1 MKKIAFEIEVN
12 GIKTVLKNEQDLIN
26 ATKAVN
32 KAFKESDYGSAERKK
47 LGVDLGKLKKL
58 QADNRKEVIDSANAQ
73 KKLAKAAAETAQI
86 SSGSINGLKL
96 ELSRLKMEYEG
107 LSKSE
112 QKVAGPALLDNIA
125 KVKSSLKKYQQTI
138 RDTGRDQE
146 ITADK
151 GRDSY
156 RAINAELVNARRT
169 FKELSR
175 AERDTFGPALIAR
188 IGKLDAELKELDAD
202 MGQYQRNV
210 GNYSSAFDGVGGALL
225 DLGGIDLAA
234 LANPATAVVAIG
246 AAAIAGAAALKE
258 MTEQVRA
265 VRGEVQNFTNTGG
278 AELDELTARVQA
290 VSDTFGVTTNEV
302 NNAANAAAKQ
312 LGISFDDALTQIETG
327 FTAGLNANGEL
338 LDSTREYATFFAD
351 AFGPGEAA
359 ANALF
364 ETIKRGNEQGIFND
378 KAVDAVKEVTIRLRE
393 LPSATKD
400 ALGAIGIAS
409 DDIAK
414 QIKDEG
420 IGSAIATVS
429 TRLGELERNS
439 PEVGQAIADIFGGPG
454 EDAGFD
460 FLVSLQDINTATGVT
475 IDQGNEYQVQQAR
488 TLKVNQEFSRAQV
501 EVANAFGATGS
512 SMDDL
517 LTQGQTLLLRFLVP
531 VIDTFRSWF
540 KTFEPLVDAGLRLG
554 RAMGILGPETD
565 AVGAF
570 TSVLG
575 TVMKAALSPLK
586 LIIGAISGLTDAI
599 SFVLEKGNQF
609 KEFLGF
615 AGKEAEVTGKKTD
628 FAAEQFGKLAGQSER
643 AKKEAEKAK
652 KELKKT
658 KEEVKDLGD
667 ETKKTAIITEKFAEG
682 SLSFLQKK
690 LTGLNKDLAG
700 AVPGDQ
706 KSILSTIIGVEQAIE
721 EIKDGRAAIRNE
733 IGRTADDLKVTP
745 SIDGEILA
753 KNYKYAREEI
763 VFTAV
768 SSDNQILDSQNR
780 LSKKLNRS
788 REDNTKRHEDRIAR
802 ELSAEEEKAARIAEI
817 TGTVFSAFNGINDA
831 LAQSS
836 QSRSD
841 AELRAVQDRYAG
853 EIEAAEGNEDLQ
865 DELREQQAVAEL
877 AIRQDELEQQKKFRI
892 ASARASQA
900 EGIINILTAP
910 TTIPDP
916 FGTIFKGLRI
926 AALSVQTQLQIGN
939 IKRQQV
945 AAKGAIVDG
954 WIRGESHN
962 GPNGGTSL
970 NLNGQPVLAEGG
982 EFTDYDEYGA
992 AMVINKRSAAA
1003 HAPALNR
1010 MHGVTFPGKRAMFSQ
1025 INTDRGHG
1033 IPFMQSG
1040 GLLEPNMSGLAAINS
1055 GGAGSSSSRAVQ
1067 ISADSIAM
1075 IATATGQAVR
1085 AGAAEGTAEGA
1096 SDANRRRDRE
1106 ERLRTKTG

>member
-58 QADNRKEVIDSANAQ
+58 QADNRQEVRD
-73 KKLAKAAAETAQI
+73 LA
-86 SSGSINGLKL
+86 
-96 ELSRLKMEYEG
+96 REY
-107 LSKSE
+107 
-112 QKVAGPALLDNIA
+112 
-125 KVKSSLKKYQQTI
+125 
-138 RDTGRDQE
+138 E

-156 RAINAELVNARRT
+156 RSINAELVNARRAY
-169 FKELSR
+169 KDLSR
-175 AERDTFGPALIAR
+175 AERDTFGPALITR
-188 IGKLDAELKELDAD
+188 IGKLDAELKELDSN

-234 LANPATAVVAIG
+234 LANPATAVVAVG

-378 KAVDAVKEVTIRLRE
+378 KAVDAVKEVTTRLRR

-400 ALGAIGIAS
+400 ALGAIGLAS

-439 PEVGQAIADIFGGPG
+439 PEVGQAMADIFGGPG

-517 LTQGQTLLLRFLVP
+517 LIQGQTLLLRFLVP

-540 KTFEPLVDAGLRLG
+540 KIFEPLVDAGLRLG

-586 LIIGAISGLTDAI
+586 LIIGAISGLTDAF
-599 SFVLEKGNQF
+599 SFVLEKGNEF

-628 FAAEQFGKLAGQSER
+628 FAAEQFGKLAAQSER

-658 KEEVKDLGD
+658 KEEVKDLGEETKKTAGITEKFAESSLSFLKKKLTGLKKDLAGAVPGDQKSILYDIIGVEKAIEKIKKLED

-682 SLSFLQKK
+682 SLSFLKKK

-706 KSILSTIIGVEQAIE
+706 KSILSDIIGVEQAIE
-721 EIKDGRAAIRNE
+721 KIKDSRAAIRNE
-733 IGRTADDLKVTP
+733 IGRTADDIKPIDLIQF
-745 SIDGEILA
+745 SIDPIGQ
-753 KNYKYAREEI
+753 
-763 VFTAV
+763 V
-768 SSDNQILDSQNR
+768 QNTNTEV
-780 LSKKLNRS
+780 LTEQDDFSKKLNRS

-865 DELREQQAVAEL
+865 EELREQQAVAEL

-970 NLNGQPVLAEGG
+970 SLNGRPVLAEAG

-992 AMVINKRSAAA
+992 AMVVNKRSAAA

-1055 GGAGSSSSRAVQ
+1055 GMAGSSSSRAVQ

>member
-58 QADNRKEVIDSANAQ
+58 QADNRQEVRD
-73 KKLAKAAAETAQI
+73 LA
-86 SSGSINGLKL
+86 
-96 ELSRLKMEYEG
+96 REY
-107 LSKSE
+107 
-112 QKVAGPALLDNIA
+112 
-125 KVKSSLKKYQQTI
+125 
-138 RDTGRDQE
+138 E

-156 RAINAELVNARRT
+156 RSINAELVNARRAY
-169 FKELSR
+169 KDLSR
-175 AERDTFGPALIAR
+175 AERDTFGPALITR
-188 IGKLDAELKELDAD
+188 IGKLDAELKELDSN

-234 LANPATAVVAIG
+234 LANPATAVVAVG

-378 KAVDAVKEVTIRLRE
+378 KAVDAVKEVTTRLRR

-400 ALGAIGIAS
+400 ALGAIGLAS

-439 PEVGQAIADIFGGPG
+439 PEVGQAMADIFGGPG

-501 EVANAFGATGS
+501 EVANAFGSTGS

-517 LTQGQTLLLRFLVP
+517 LTQGKTLLLRFLVP

-540 KTFEPLVDAGLRLG
+540 KIFEPLVDAGLRLG

-565 AVGAF
+565 AVAAF

-575 TVMKAALSPLK
+575 TVMKVALLPLK
-586 LIIGAISGLTDAI
+586 LIIGAISGLTDAF
-599 SFVLEKGNQF
+599 SFVLEKGNEF

-628 FAAEQFGKLAGQSER
+628 FAAEQFGKLAAQSER

-658 KEEVKDLGD
+658 KEEVKDLGDETKKTAGITEKFAESSLSFLKKKLTGLKKDLAGAVPGDQKSILYDIIGVEKAIEKIKKLED

-700 AVPGDQ
+700 AVPGGQ

-721 EIKDGRAAIRNE
+721 EIKDGRTAIRNE

-768 SSDNQILDSQNR
+768 SSDDQILDSQNR

-788 REDNTKRHEDRIAR
+788 REDNTKRQESRIAR

-865 DELREQQAVAEL
+865 EELREQQAVAEL

-970 NLNGQPVLAEGG
+970 SLNGRPVLAEAG

-992 AMVINKRSAAA
+992 AMVVNKRSAAA

-1055 GGAGSSSSRAVQ
+1055 GMAGSSSSRAVQ

>member
-58 QADNRKEVIDSANAQ
+58 QADNRQEVRD
-73 KKLAKAAAETAQI
+73 LA
-86 SSGSINGLKL
+86 
-96 ELSRLKMEYEG
+96 REY
-107 LSKSE
+107 
-112 QKVAGPALLDNIA
+112 
-125 KVKSSLKKYQQTI
+125 
-138 RDTGRDQE
+138 E

-156 RAINAELVNARRT
+156 RSINAELVNARRAY
-169 FKELSR
+169 KDLSR
-175 AERDTFGPALIAR
+175 AERDTFGPALITR
-188 IGKLDAELKELDAD
+188 IGKLDAELKELDSN

-234 LANPATAVVAIG
+234 LANPATAVVAVG

-378 KAVDAVKEVTIRLRE
+378 KAVDAVKEVTTRLRR

-400 ALGAIGIAS
+400 ALGAIGLAS

-439 PEVGQAIADIFGGPG
+439 PEVGQAMADIFGGPG

-517 LTQGQTLLLRFLVP
+517 LIQGQTLLLRFLVP

-540 KTFEPLVDAGLRLG
+540 KIFEPLVDAGLRLG

-586 LIIGAISGLTDAI
+586 LIIGAISGLTDAF
-599 SFVLEKGNQF
+599 SFVLEKGNEF

-628 FAAEQFGKLAGQSER
+628 FAAEQFGKLAAQSER

-658 KEEVKDLGD
+658 KEEVKDLGEETKKTAGITEKFAESSLSFLKKKLTGLKKDLAGAVPGDQKSILYDIIGVEKAIEKIKKLED

-682 SLSFLQKK
+682 SLSFLKKK

-706 KSILSTIIGVEQAIE
+706 KSILSDIIGVEQAIE
-721 EIKDGRAAIRNE
+721 KIKDSRAEIRNE
-733 IGRTADDLKVTP
+733 IGRTADDIKP
-745 SIDGEILA
+745 IDLIKSPIETIGQVKSTNTQVLTEQDD
-753 KNYKYAREEI
+753 
-763 VFTAV
+763 F
-768 SSDNQILDSQNR
+768 
-780 LSKKLNRS
+780 SKKLNRS

-802 ELSAEEEKAARIAEI
+802 DLSAEEEKAARIAEI

-865 DELREQQAVAEL
+865 EELREQQAVAEL

-970 NLNGQPVLAEGG
+970 NLNGRSVLAEAG

-992 AMVINKRSAAA
+992 AMVVNKRSAAA

-1055 GGAGSSSSRAVQ
+1055 GMAGSSSSRAVQ

>member
-58 QADNRKEVIDSANAQ
+58 QADNRQEVRD
-73 KKLAKAAAETAQI
+73 LA
-86 SSGSINGLKL
+86 
-96 ELSRLKMEYEG
+96 REY
-107 LSKSE
+107 
-112 QKVAGPALLDNIA
+112 
-125 KVKSSLKKYQQTI
+125 
-138 RDTGRDQE
+138 E

-156 RAINAELVNARRT
+156 RSINAELVNARRAY
-169 FKELSR
+169 KDLSR
-175 AERDTFGPALIAR
+175 AERDTFGPALITR
-188 IGKLDAELKELDAD
+188 IGKLDAELKELDSN

-234 LANPATAVVAIG
+234 LANPATAVVAVG

-378 KAVDAVKEVTIRLRE
+378 KAVDAVKEVTTRLRR

-400 ALGAIGIAS
+400 ALGAIGLAS

-439 PEVGQAIADIFGGPG
+439 PEVGQAMADIFGGPG

-501 EVANAFGATGS
+501 EVANAFGSTGS

-517 LTQGQTLLLRFLVP
+517 LTQGKTLLLRFLVP

-540 KTFEPLVDAGLRLG
+540 KIFEPLVDAGLRLG

-586 LIIGAISGLTDAI
+586 LIIGAISGLTDAF
-599 SFVLEKGNQF
+599 SFVLEKGNEF

-628 FAAEQFGKLAGQSER
+628 FAAEQFGKLAAQSER

-658 KEEVKDLGD
+658 KEEVKDLGEETKKTAGITEKFAESSLSFLKKKLTGLKKDLAGAVPGDQKSILYDIIGVEKAIEKIKKLED

-682 SLSFLQKK
+682 SLSFLKKK
-690 LTGLNKDLAG
+690 LTGLNKDLAA

-721 EIKDGRAAIRNE
+721 EIKDGRTAIRNE
-733 IGRTADDLKVTP
+733 IGRTADDIKP
-745 SIDGEILA
+745 IDLIKSPIETIGQVKSTNTQVLTEQDD
-753 KNYKYAREEI
+753 
-763 VFTAV
+763 F
-768 SSDNQILDSQNR
+768 
-780 LSKKLNRS
+780 SKKLNRS

-865 DELREQQAVAEL
+865 EELREQQAVAEL

-970 NLNGQPVLAEGG
+970 NLNGRSVLAEAG

-992 AMVINKRSAAA
+992 AMVVNKRSAAA

-1055 GGAGSSSSRAVQ
+1055 GMAGSSSSRAVQ

>member
-58 QADNRKEVIDSANAQ
+58 QADNRQEVRD
-73 KKLAKAAAETAQI
+73 LA
-86 SSGSINGLKL
+86 
-96 ELSRLKMEYEG
+96 REY
-107 LSKSE
+107 
-112 QKVAGPALLDNIA
+112 
-125 KVKSSLKKYQQTI
+125 
-138 RDTGRDQE
+138 E

-156 RAINAELVNARRT
+156 RSINAELVNARRAY
-169 FKELSR
+169 KDLSR
-175 AERDTFGPALIAR
+175 AERDTFGPALITR
-188 IGKLDAELKELDAD
+188 IGKLDAELKELDSN

-234 LANPATAVVAIG
+234 LANPATAVVAVG

-378 KAVDAVKEVTIRLRE
+378 KAVDAVKEVTTRLRR

-400 ALGAIGIAS
+400 ALGAIGLAS

-439 PEVGQAIADIFGGPG
+439 PEVGQAMADIFGGPG

-501 EVANAFGATGS
+501 EVANAFGSTGS

-517 LTQGQTLLLRFLVP
+517 LTQGKTLLLRFLVP

-540 KTFEPLVDAGLRLG
+540 KIFEPLVDAGLRLG

-565 AVGAF
+565 AVAAF

-575 TVMKAALSPLK
+575 TVMEAALSPLK
-586 LIIGAISGLTDAI
+586 LIIGAISGLTDAF
-599 SFVLEKGNQF
+599 SFVLEKGNEF

-628 FAAEQFGKLAGQSER
+628 FAAEQFGKLAAQSER

-658 KEEVKDLGD
+658 KEEVKDLGDETKKTAGITEKFAESSLSFLKKKLTGLKKDLAGAVPGDQKSILYDIIGVEKAIEKIKKLED

-706 KSILSTIIGVEQAIE
+706 KSILSDIIGVEQAIE
-721 EIKDGRAAIRNE
+721 KIKDSRAAIRNE
-733 IGRTADDLKVTP
+733 IGRTADDIKP
-745 SIDGEILA
+745 IDLIKSPIETIGQVKSTNTQVLTEQDD
-753 KNYKYAREEI
+753 
-763 VFTAV
+763 F
-768 SSDNQILDSQNR
+768 
-780 LSKKLNRS
+780 SKKLNRS

-865 DELREQQAVAEL
+865 EELREQQAVAEL

-970 NLNGQPVLAEGG
+970 SLNGRPVLAEAG

-992 AMVINKRSAAA
+992 AMVVNKRSAAA

-1055 GGAGSSSSRAVQ
+1055 GMAGSSSSRAVQ

>member
-58 QADNRKEVIDSANAQ
+58 QADNRQEVRD
-73 KKLAKAAAETAQI
+73 LA
-86 SSGSINGLKL
+86 
-96 ELSRLKMEYEG
+96 REY
-107 LSKSE
+107 
-112 QKVAGPALLDNIA
+112 
-125 KVKSSLKKYQQTI
+125 
-138 RDTGRDQE
+138 E

-156 RAINAELVNARRT
+156 RSINAELVNARRAY
-169 FKELSR
+169 KDLSR
-175 AERDTFGPALIAR
+175 AERDTFGPALITR
-188 IGKLDAELKELDAD
+188 IGKLDAELKELDSN

-234 LANPATAVVAIG
+234 LANPATAVVAVG

-378 KAVDAVKEVTIRLRE
+378 KAVDAVKEVTTRLRR

-400 ALGAIGIAS
+400 ALGAIGLAS

-439 PEVGQAIADIFGGPG
+439 PEVGQAMADIFGGPG

-501 EVANAFGATGS
+501 EVANAFGSTGS

-517 LTQGQTLLLRFLVP
+517 LTQGKTLLLRFLVP

-540 KTFEPLVDAGLRLG
+540 KIFEPLVDAGLRLG

-565 AVGAF
+565 AVAAF

-575 TVMKAALSPLK
+575 TVMKVALLPLK
-586 LIIGAISGLTDAI
+586 LIIGAISGLTDAF
-599 SFVLEKGNQF
+599 SFVLEKGNEF

-628 FAAEQFGKLAGQSER
+628 FAAEQFGKLAAQSER

-658 KEEVKDLGD
+658 KEEVKDLGEETKKTAGITEKFAESSLSFLKKKLTGLKKDLAGAVPGDQKSILYDIIGVEKAIEKIKKLED

-682 SLSFLQKK
+682 SLSFLKKK

-706 KSILSTIIGVEQAIE
+706 KSILSDIIGVEQAIE
-721 EIKDGRAAIRNE
+721 KIKDSRAAIRNE
-733 IGRTADDLKVTP
+733 IGRTADDIKP
-745 SIDGEILA
+745 IDLIKSPIETIGQVKSTNTQVLTEQDD
-753 KNYKYAREEI
+753 
-763 VFTAV
+763 F
-768 SSDNQILDSQNR
+768 
-780 LSKKLNRS
+780 SKKLNRS

-817 TGTVFSAFNGINDA
+817 PGTVFSAFNGINDA

-865 DELREQQAVAEL
+865 EELREQQAVAEL

-970 NLNGQPVLAEGG
+970 NLNGRSVLAEAG

-992 AMVINKRSAAA
+992 AMVVNKRSAAA

-1055 GGAGSSSSRAVQ
+1055 GMAGSSSSRAVQ

>member
-58 QADNRKEVIDSANAQ
+58 QADNRQEVRD
-73 KKLAKAAAETAQI
+73 LA
-86 SSGSINGLKL
+86 
-96 ELSRLKMEYEG
+96 REY
-107 LSKSE
+107 
-112 QKVAGPALLDNIA
+112 
-125 KVKSSLKKYQQTI
+125 
-138 RDTGRDQE
+138 E

-156 RAINAELVNARRT
+156 RSINAELVNARRAY
-169 FKELSR
+169 KDLSR
-175 AERDTFGPALIAR
+175 AERDTFGPALITR
-188 IGKLDAELKELDAD
+188 IGKLDAELKELDSN

-234 LANPATAVVAIG
+234 LANPATAVVAVG
-246 AAAIAGAAALKE
+246 AAAIEGAAALKE

-378 KAVDAVKEVTIRLRE
+378 KAVDAVKEVTTRLRR

-400 ALGAIGIAS
+400 ALGAIGLAS

-439 PEVGQAIADIFGGPG
+439 PEVGQAMADIFGGPG

-488 TLKVNQEFSRAQV
+488 TLKVNKEFSRAQV
-501 EVANAFGATGS
+501 EVANAFGSTGS

-517 LTQGQTLLLRFLVP
+517 LTQGKTLLLRFLVP

-540 KTFEPLVDAGLRLG
+540 KIFEPLVDAGLRLG

-565 AVGAF
+565 AVAAF

-575 TVMKAALSPLK
+575 TVMKVALLPLK
-586 LIIGAISGLTDAI
+586 LIIGAISGLTDAF
-599 SFVLEKGNQF
+599 SFVLEKGNEF

-628 FAAEQFGKLAGQSER
+628 FAAEQFGKLAAQSER

-658 KEEVKDLGD
+658 KEEVKDLGEETKKTAGITEKFAESSLSFLKKKLTGLKKDLAGAVPGDQKSILYDIIGVEKAIEKIKKLED

-682 SLSFLQKK
+682 SLSFLKKK

-706 KSILSTIIGVEQAIE
+706 KSILSDIIGVEQAIE
-721 EIKDGRAAIRNE
+721 KIKDSRAAIRNE
-733 IGRTADDLKVTP
+733 IGRTADDIKP
-745 SIDGEILA
+745 IDLIKSPIETIGQVKSTNTQVLTEQDD
-753 KNYKYAREEI
+753 
-763 VFTAV
+763 F
-768 SSDNQILDSQNR
+768 
-780 LSKKLNRS
+780 SKKLNRS

-865 DELREQQAVAEL
+865 EELREQQAVAEL

-970 NLNGQPVLAEGG
+970 NLNGRSVLAEAG

-992 AMVINKRSAAA
+992 AMVVNKRSAAA

-1055 GGAGSSSSRAVQ
+1055 GMAGSSSSRAVQ

>member
-58 QADNRKEVIDSANAQ
+58 QADNRQEVRD
-73 KKLAKAAAETAQI
+73 LA
-86 SSGSINGLKL
+86 
-96 ELSRLKMEYEG
+96 REY
-107 LSKSE
+107 
-112 QKVAGPALLDNIA
+112 
-125 KVKSSLKKYQQTI
+125 
-138 RDTGRDQE
+138 E

-156 RAINAELVNARRT
+156 RSINAELVNARRAY
-169 FKELSR
+169 KDLSR
-175 AERDTFGPALIAR
+175 AERDTFGPALITR
-188 IGKLDAELKELDAD
+188 IGKLDAELKELDSN

-234 LANPATAVVAIG
+234 LANPATAVVAVG

-378 KAVDAVKEVTIRLRE
+378 KAVDAVKEVTTRLRR

-400 ALGAIGIAS
+400 ALGAIGLAS

-439 PEVGQAIADIFGGPG
+439 PEVGQAMADIFGGPG

-501 EVANAFGATGS
+501 EVANAFGSTGS

-517 LTQGQTLLLRFLVP
+517 LTQGKTLLLRFLVP

-540 KTFEPLVDAGLRLG
+540 KIFEPLVDAGLRLG

-565 AVGAF
+565 AVAAF

-575 TVMKAALSPLK
+575 TVMKVALLPLK
-586 LIIGAISGLTDAI
+586 LIIGAISGLTDAF
-599 SFVLEKGNQF
+599 SFVLEKGNEF

-628 FAAEQFGKLAGQSER
+628 FAAEQFGKLAAQSER

-667 ETKKTAIITEKFAEG
+667 ETKKTAGITEKFAESSLSFLKKKLTGLKKDLAGAVPGDQKSILYDIIGVEKAIEKIKKLEDETKKTAIITEKFAEG
-682 SLSFLQKK
+682 SLSFLKKK

-706 KSILSTIIGVEQAIE
+706 KSILSDIIGVEQAIE
-721 EIKDGRAAIRNE
+721 KIKDSRAAIRNE
-733 IGRTADDLKVTP
+733 IGRTADDIKP
-745 SIDGEILA
+745 IDLIKSPIETIGQVKSTNTQVLTEQDD
-753 KNYKYAREEI
+753 
-763 VFTAV
+763 F
-768 SSDNQILDSQNR
+768 
-780 LSKKLNRS
+780 SKKLNRS

-865 DELREQQAVAEL
+865 EELREQQAVAEL

-970 NLNGQPVLAEGG
+970 SLNGRPVLAEAG

-992 AMVINKRSAAA
+992 AMVVNKRSAAA

-1055 GGAGSSSSRAVQ
+1055 GMAGSSSSRAVQ

-1075 IATATGQAVR
+1075 IATASGQAVR

>member
-58 QADNRKEVIDSANAQ
+58 QADNRQEVRD
-73 KKLAKAAAETAQI
+73 LA
-86 SSGSINGLKL
+86 
-96 ELSRLKMEYEG
+96 REY
-107 LSKSE
+107 
-112 QKVAGPALLDNIA
+112 
-125 KVKSSLKKYQQTI
+125 
-138 RDTGRDQE
+138 E

-156 RAINAELVNARRT
+156 RSINAELVNARRAY
-169 FKELSR
+169 KDLSR
-175 AERDTFGPALIAR
+175 AERDTFGPALITR
-188 IGKLDAELKELDAD
+188 IGKLDAELKELDSN

-234 LANPATAVVAIG
+234 LANPATAVVAVG

-378 KAVDAVKEVTIRLRE
+378 KAVDAVKEVTTRLRR

-400 ALGAIGIAS
+400 ALGAIGLAS

-439 PEVGQAIADIFGGPG
+439 PEVGQAMADIFGGPG

-517 LTQGQTLLLRFLVP
+517 LIQGQTLLLRFLVP

-540 KTFEPLVDAGLRLG
+540 KIFEPLVDAGLRLG

-565 AVGAF
+565 AVAGF

-586 LIIGAISGLTDAI
+586 LIIGAISGLTDAF
-599 SFVLEKGNQF
+599 SFVLEKGNEF

-628 FAAEQFGKLAGQSER
+628 FAAEQFGKLAAQSER

-667 ETKKTAIITEKFAEG
+667 ETKKTAGITEKFAESSLSFLKKKLTGLKKDLAGAVPGDQKSILYDIIGVEKAIEKIKKLEDETKKTAIITEKFAEG
-682 SLSFLQKK
+682 SLSFLKKK

-706 KSILSTIIGVEQAIE
+706 KSILSDIIGVEQAIE
-721 EIKDGRAAIRNE
+721 KIKDSRAEIRNE
-733 IGRTADDLKVTP
+733 IGRTADDIKP
-745 SIDGEILA
+745 IDLIKSPIETIGQVKSTNTQVLTEQDD
-753 KNYKYAREEI
+753 
-763 VFTAV
+763 F
-768 SSDNQILDSQNR
+768 
-780 LSKKLNRS
+780 SKKLNRS

-865 DELREQQAVAEL
+865 EELREQQAVAEL

-970 NLNGQPVLAEGG
+970 NLNGRSVLAEAG

-992 AMVINKRSAAA
+992 AMVVNKRSAAA

-1055 GGAGSSSSRAVQ
+1055 GMAGSSSSRAVQ

>member
-58 QADNRKEVIDSANAQ
+58 QADNRQEVRD
-73 KKLAKAAAETAQI
+73 LA
-86 SSGSINGLKL
+86 
-96 ELSRLKMEYEG
+96 REY
-107 LSKSE
+107 
-112 QKVAGPALLDNIA
+112 
-125 KVKSSLKKYQQTI
+125 
-138 RDTGRDQE
+138 E

-156 RAINAELVNARRT
+156 RSINAELVNARRAY
-169 FKELSR
+169 KDLSR
-175 AERDTFGPALIAR
+175 AERDTFGPALITR
-188 IGKLDAELKELDAD
+188 IGKLDAELKELDSN

-234 LANPATAVVAIG
+234 LANPATAVVAVG

-378 KAVDAVKEVTIRLRE
+378 KAVDAVKEVTTRLRR

-400 ALGAIGIAS
+400 ALGAIGLAS

-439 PEVGQAIADIFGGPG
+439 PEVGQAMADIFGGPG

-501 EVANAFGATGS
+501 EVANAFGSTGS

-517 LTQGQTLLLRFLVP
+517 LTQGKTLLLRFLVP

-540 KTFEPLVDAGLRLG
+540 KIFEPLVDAGLRLG

-586 LIIGAISGLTDAI
+586 LIIGAISGLTDAF
-599 SFVLEKGNQF
+599 SFVLEKGNEF

-628 FAAEQFGKLAGQSER
+628 FAAEQFGKLAAQSER

-658 KEEVKDLGD
+658 KEEVKDLGE
-667 ETKKTAIITEKFAEG
+667 ETKKTAGITEKFAES
-682 SLSFLQKK
+682 SLSFLKKK

-706 KSILSTIIGVEQAIE
+706 KSILSDIIGVEQAIE
-721 EIKDGRAAIRNE
+721 KIKDSRAAIRNE
-733 IGRTADDLKVTP
+733 IGRTADDIKP
-745 SIDGEILA
+745 IDLIKSPIETIGQVKSTNTQVLTEQDD
-753 KNYKYAREEI
+753 
-763 VFTAV
+763 F
-768 SSDNQILDSQNR
+768 
-780 LSKKLNRS
+780 SKKLNRS

-865 DELREQQAVAEL
+865 EELREQQAVAEL

-970 NLNGQPVLAEGG
+970 SLNGRPVLAEAG

-992 AMVINKRSAAA
+992 AMVVNKRSAAA

-1055 GGAGSSSSRAVQ
+1055 GMAGSSSSRAVQ

>member
-58 QADNRKEVIDSANAQ
+58 QADNRQEVRD
-73 KKLAKAAAETAQI
+73 LA
-86 SSGSINGLKL
+86 
-96 ELSRLKMEYEG
+96 REY
-107 LSKSE
+107 
-112 QKVAGPALLDNIA
+112 
-125 KVKSSLKKYQQTI
+125 
-138 RDTGRDQE
+138 E

-156 RAINAELVNARRT
+156 RSINAELVNARRAY
-169 FKELSR
+169 KDLSR
-175 AERDTFGPALIAR
+175 AERDTFGPALITR
-188 IGKLDAELKELDAD
+188 IGKLDAELKELDSN

-234 LANPATAVVAIG
+234 LANPATAVVAVG

-378 KAVDAVKEVTIRLRE
+378 KAVDAVKEVTTRLRR

-400 ALGAIGIAS
+400 ALGAIGLAS

-439 PEVGQAIADIFGGPG
+439 PEVGQAMADIFGGPG

-517 LTQGQTLLLRFLVP
+517 LIQGQTLLLRFLVP

-540 KTFEPLVDAGLRLG
+540 KIFEPLVDAGLRLG

-586 LIIGAISGLTDAI
+586 LIIGAISGLTDAF
-599 SFVLEKGNQF
+599 SFVLEKGNEF

-628 FAAEQFGKLAGQSER
+628 FAAEQFGKLAAQSER

-658 KEEVKDLGD
+658 KEEVKDLGEETKKTAGITEKFAESSLSFLKKKLTGLKKDLAGAVPGDQKSILYDIIGVEKAIEKIKKLED

-682 SLSFLQKK
+682 SLSFLKKK

-706 KSILSTIIGVEQAIE
+706 KSILSDIIGVEQAIE
-721 EIKDGRAAIRNE
+721 KIKDSRAEIRNE
-733 IGRTADDLKVTP
+733 IGRTADDIKP
-745 SIDGEILA
+745 IDLIKSPIETIGQVKSTNTQVLTEQDD
-753 KNYKYAREEI
+753 
-763 VFTAV
+763 F
-768 SSDNQILDSQNR
+768 
-780 LSKKLNRS
+780 SKKLNRS

-865 DELREQQAVAEL
+865 EELREQQAVAEL

-970 NLNGQPVLAEGG
+970 SLNGRPVLAEAG

-992 AMVINKRSAAA
+992 AMVVNKRSAAA

-1055 GGAGSSSSRAVQ
+1055 GMAGSSSSRAVQ